1 MHRLDNRRSRLSNR
15 RKPPGVRAGGPGA
28 TPARRRPIILVVV
41 GSLVASLAVQSITAD
56 PAEAQSSELCDT
68 LGAEQFSDVGAG
80 DYGADYILCMKVL
93 GLSVGKGDGR
103 YGPDDSL
110 TRGQMATFLVR
121 LWQHV
126 LGRECPE
133 IDHPFRDVKPSS
145 AHAAAVGCLYGLGIT
160 AGTGATTYEP
170 SAYLKASQ
178 ISLYLLRLWEL
189 LGNSCPLGESDLA
202 RAGACLTA
210 LHVTPDAQEATSENE
225 VSRAQMAVYLIGLWH
240 QAAGAGAPP
249 EPPSRPSGAPPG
261 KACGLT
267 RVGDWYYGTWEDPGR
282 GTAHSWEL
290 WSAGVSWERPDRGLD
305 DDCWWDAK
313 LSLVC
318 WEEGDWYYSLSWD
331 DVGQVAW
338 DGENRASMAI
348 DPGDPDLAWTGR
360 FSIEAG
366 TTEEADPF
374 SYVYL
379 VPDADVAYDWADYV
393 DDAIG
398 KGRLRVVFPD
408 TGSRIVFE
416 GTTAWKAVFEDC
428 GDVLEGETGA
438 YSSPDACRPDGINAG
453 RFDETTAGFPLPSWA
468 AGATGVFRVAVVF
481 TDFPD
486 ARASP
491 NDKADIER
499 NLKETERYLETA
511 GGGRLDVQLDRYPG
525 WITARKDWRE
535 YAKEDVLGNPD
546 AVSDSIVEETALS
559 AERLSGFDGASY
571 DSLMV
576 VLPRSR
582 FGGGQA
588 NTGHSIGMAAGVSRW
603 ALINNQQNNQPPS
616 ETRDRD
622 WWFTA
627 SHELVH
633 NLGLADLYPYDP
645 GVRDTPEPPGN
656 KHWVRFE
663 VGLMGLEVSFPA
675 SRDAYP
681 YVVDWPS
688 GYLDQTEYDRR
699 LQAREMLAWSRWQLG
714 WLDEARVACLA
725 GLADQTVELVPRAA
739 PGSGIVMVAIPHHTD
754 DRLVIVAESRRP
766 LRFDQ
771 RETVSGLGIGDGD
784 GDVPYTYTD
793 HSLPGEGVVVYL
805 VWADRRSGEL
815 PLLLGTDSGDGEMD
829 GSPVMARG
837 DRWWLGEPGT
847 TDGQYLIEV
856 VSSTYRADTIRVT
869 FTP

>member
-1 MHRLDNRRSRLSNR
+1 MHRRDNRRTPLSDR
-15 RKPPGVRAGGPGA
+15 CEHPGTRAVPTGA
-28 TPARRRPIILVVV
+28 GPARGRPVILLVV

-56 PAEAQSSELCDT
+56 PAAAQGSELCDS
-68 LGAEQFSDVGAG
+68 LGAEQFSDVAEY
-80 DYGADYILCMKVL
+80 DYGAAYILCMRAL
-93 GLSVGKGDGR
+93 GLSLGKGDGR
-103 YGPDDSL
+103 YGPDELL
-110 TRGQMATFLVR
+110 TREQMATFLVR
-121 LWQHV
+121 LWQEV
-126 LGRECPE
+126 LHRECPE
-133 IDHPFRDVKPSS
+133 IDHPFRDVEPSS
-145 AHAAAVGCLYGLGIT
+145 THAAAIGCLYELGIT
-160 AGTGATTYEP
+160 MGTGATTYEP
-170 SAYLKASQ
+170 STYLKASQ
-178 ISLYLLRLWEL
+178 ISRFLLRLWEL
-189 LGNSCPLGESDLA
+189 LGNTCPSGESELA

-210 LHVTPDAQEATSENE
+210 LRVTPDAQEATSGNE
-225 VSRAQMAVYLIGLWH
+225 VSRAQMAVYVIGLWH
-240 QAAGAGAPP
+240 QAVGAGGPP
-249 EPPSRPSGAPPG
+249 APPSRPSGGAPG
-261 KACGLT
+261 KACGPAK
-267 RVGDWYYGTWEDPGR
+267 VGDWRYRAWEDPQR

-290 WSAGVSWERPDRGLD
+290 WSSGVSWERPDHGLD

-331 DVGQVAW
+331 DLGQVAW
-338 DGENRASMAI
+338 DAESRASIAM
-348 DPGDPDLAWTGR
+348 DPGDLSLAWNGR

-366 TTEEADPF
+366 TTEDGHPF
-374 SYVYL
+374 SYLYL
-379 VPDADVAYDWADYV
+379 LPDADVAYDWADYV

-398 KGRLRVVFPD
+398 KGKLRVAFPD
-408 TGSRIVFE
+408 TGSRIVLE
-416 GTTAWKAVFEDC
+416 GADGWEQVFEDC
-428 GDVLEGETGA
+428 GEVLEGETGA
-438 YSSPDACRPDGINAG
+438 YSPPDACRPDGINAG

-468 AGATGVFRVAVVF
+468 AAAGGAFRVAVVF
-481 TDFPD
+481 ADFPD
-486 ARASP
+486 ARATP

-511 GGGRLDVQLDRYPG
+511 SGGRLDVELDRYPG
-525 WITARKDWRE
+525 WITAQKDWRE

-559 AERLSGFDGASY
+559 AERLSGLDGAAY

-588 NTGHSIGMAAGVSRW
+588 NTGHSIGRAAGVSRW
-603 ALINNQQNNQPPS
+603 ALINNQKNNQPPS

-633 NLGLADLYPYDP
+633 NLGLSDLYPYDP
-645 GVRDTPEPPGN
+645 DVRDTPDPPGN

-681 YVVDWPS
+681 YVVDWPPE
-688 GYLDQTEYDRR
+688 YLDQTEYDRR

-714 WLDEARVACLA
+714 WLDEARVACLR
-725 GLADQTVELVPRAA
+725 GSTDQTVELVPRAA
-739 PGSGIVMVAIPHHTD
+739 PGSGIVMVAIPHHAD

-766 LRFDQ
+766 VRYD
-771 RETVSGLGIGDGD
+771 RPEIVSGLGIGDGD
-784 GDVPYTYTD
+784 SDIPYTYTD
-793 HSLPGEGVVVYL
+793 HSLPGEGVIVYL

-829 GSPVMARG
+829 RSPVMARG
-837 DRWWLGEPGT
+837 AKWSLGEPGT
-847 TDGQYLIEV
+847 ADGQYQIEV
-856 VSSTYRADTIRVT
+856 LSSTYRADTIRVT